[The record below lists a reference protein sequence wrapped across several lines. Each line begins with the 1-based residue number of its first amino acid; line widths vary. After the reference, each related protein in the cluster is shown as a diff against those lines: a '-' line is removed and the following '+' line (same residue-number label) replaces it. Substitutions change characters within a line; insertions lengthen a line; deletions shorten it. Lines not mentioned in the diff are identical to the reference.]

1 MRCQKKIK
9 QKSMRVVREM
19 EATIIFQHR
28 VLLKLSLRCLMWL
41 LQFDVR
47 FLRDE
52 LVLILKIKNLQM

>member
-1 MRCQKKIK
+1 
-9 QKSMRVVREM
+9 MRVVREM